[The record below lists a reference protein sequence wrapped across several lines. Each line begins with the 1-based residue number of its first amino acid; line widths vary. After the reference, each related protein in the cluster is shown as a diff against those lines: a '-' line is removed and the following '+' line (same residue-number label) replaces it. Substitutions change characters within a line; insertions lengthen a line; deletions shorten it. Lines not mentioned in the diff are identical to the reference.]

1 MITSNLRGVA
11 LSRSSHRYERKRP
24 PLDSGKGSGGPKGPN
39 RTPGHRSRPN
49 GSGGIPHLD
58 RGSAIDPVIYV
69 GFCHPGMVHTQ
80 WMESI
85 FTLTRDLPCIV
96 QGAETGPL
104 ISRARNIILERF
116 LQTEADYILC
126 TDTDTVFESGDVR
139 LLLEADKPIVG
150 ALYYGIL
157 GGNPNSTFPVALT
170 YQNGVLQSLDQAP
183 SGLTRVD
190 AVGMGLTLIRREV
203 VEALEPSSELNKPF
217 AEGIYE
223 QPDGSSRHHGEDAI
237 FCLEAAKL
245 GFETWL
251 EPKAR
256 IGHRKTVVL

>member
-1 MITSNLRGVA
+1 
-11 LSRSSHRYERKRP
+11 
-24 PLDSGKGSGGPKGPN
+24 
-39 RTPGHRSRPN
+39 
-49 GSGGIPHLD
+49 
-58 RGSAIDPVIYV
+58 
-69 GFCHPGMVHTQ
+69 
-80 WMESI
+80 MESV
-85 FTLTRDLPCIV
+85 FTLSQQYRCII
-96 QGAETGPL
+96 QGAEGGPL

-116 LQTEADYILC
+116 LETEAEYLLC
-126 TDTDTVFESGDVR
+126 TDTDTVFEARDVQF
-139 LLLEADKPIVG
+139 LLEAGKPIVG

-170 YQNGVLQSLDQAP
+170 YQGGILQSLDQAP
-183 SGLTRVD
+183 SSLTRVD

-217 AEGIYE
+217 AEAVYE
-223 QPDGSSRHHGEDAI
+223 QPDGTFRHHGEDAV
-237 FCLEAAKL
+237 FCLEAIKH